1 MINESQPAGLNVSS
15 YTVEE
20 VETITSEYI
29 MKNAVSMAPQLCSV
43 YRNGFYYGNDQAFP
57 TFLFFLVSS
66 PQGKNW

>member
-29 MKNAVSMAPQLCSV
+29 MKNAVSMVTWVCSV
-43 YRNGFYYGNDQAFP
+43 YWKY
-57 TFLFFLVSS
+57 FLEVEFSGMPSFHKGRVGS
-66 PQGKNW
+66 

>member
-29 MKNAVSMAPQLCSV
+29 MKNAVSMVTWVCSV
-43 YRNGFYYGNDQAFP
+43 YWKC
-57 TFLFFLVSS
+57 FLELEFSGMPSFHKGRVGS
-66 PQGKNW
+66 